1 MTKEKASQEINWK
14 QIVITSIITGL
25 VSLAVAIV
33 VFFYTTEKTE
43 LTYEEFPISTFQ
55 SNETELSIVN
65 YTIKNRGQKKAEN
78 VKLYIEL
85 PPISRIKEPKIES
98 NNPLVEF
105 KIVKQEKNLIIYQVN
120 SLYQFDN
127 LNLSLLVENL
137 KNKNDIK
144 IEVRGNNSVG
154 TLNDNNEKNISPVV
168 LYITLVLVII
178 FIILLIVLITTA
190 RKAAKAF
197 KFFRKRLNEE
207 SEIEDRKVADILTQ
221 GVDYCDMGMSE
232 ESMKVLIKGKYLH
245 PESSAIHSNLAR
257 AYTRNG
263 QMEKAIIE
271 YNIAEK
277 LIKGE
282 TDEMI
287 FNYTKA
293 HYFALNN
300 DKESMISHLKKARDI
315 DKERVIKKIMLDDEF
330 DSYKNDAEFLAL
342 NE

>member
-1 MTKEKASQEINWK
+1 MTKEKTSQEINWK

-55 SNETELSIVN
+55 SNETELSILN
-65 YTIKNRGQKKAEN
+65 YTIKNIGQKKAEN
-78 VKLYIEL
+78 VKLYIQL
-85 PPISRIKEPKIES
+85 PLNSRIKEPKIES
-98 NNPLVEF
+98 NNPLVEY

-137 KNKNDIK
+137 KNKNGVK

-154 TLNDNNEKNISPVV
+154 VLNDNNEKNISPVV

-178 FIILLIVLITTA
+178 FIILLIVLIATA
-190 RKAAKAF
+190 RKAIKAF
-197 KFFRKRLNEE
+197 RFFRKKLNQE
-207 SEIEDRKVADILTQ
+207 SEIENRKVSDILTQ
-221 GVDYCDMGMSE
+221 GVEYCDMGMTE
-232 ESMKVLIKGKYLH
+232 ESIKVLIKGKYLH
-245 PESSAIHSNLAR
+245 PESSSIHSNLAR
-257 AYTRNG
+257 AYARNG
-263 QMEKAIIE
+263 QMDKANVE
-271 YNIAEK
+271 YNISEK
-277 LIKGE
+277 LIKDE

-293 HYFALNN
+293 HYYALTN
-300 DKESMISHLKKARDI
+300 DKESMISHLKKAIGI
-315 DKERVIKKIMLDDEF
+315 DKERVAEKIMLDDEF
-330 DSYKNDAEFLAL
+330 DNYKEDADFLAL